1 MFNSKDTFVIKL
13 LLFCSLSTFS
23 VVHLVAGDRGIW
35 SFSRI
40 LLHAYGWKGIK
51 EKEQRIG
58 FIEALTRVFA
68 CFLITVFLPRNVS
81 FESSGSAKKDY
92 SHFSH
97 RSEGRLQS
105 LRGPREL
112 EWGGSRPASLV
123 WPGLVSCSGQTGRQ
137 QGFDPSP
144 WVSGIRYQLPPKQMT
159 WELQQLPQMLN
170 LDSMCLTNSRCC
182 RGQRRFSEEHL
193 VEDGGHSVDNL

>member
-1 MFNSKDTFVIKL
+1 MKL

-40 LLHAYGWKGIK
+40 LLHAYGWKGRKGTEHWIYWGLSR
-51 EKEQRIG
+51 ECSLASPLPSFSHET
-58 FIEALTRVFA
+58 FSLRVQVG
-68 CFLITVFLPRNVS
+68 LL
-81 FESSGSAKKDY
+81 SATQDY

-105 LRGPREL
+105 LRGPMEL

-144 WVSGIRYQLPPKQMT
+144 WVSGIRYQLPQKQMT
-159 WELQQLPQMLN
+159 WDLQQLRQMLN
-170 LDSMCLTNSRCC
+170 LDSNMCLTNSRCC
-182 RGQRRFSEEHL
+182 RGQRRFLEEHL
-193 VEDGGHSVDNL
+193 VEDGGHSIDNL

>member
-1 MFNSKDTFVIKL
+1 MKL

-58 FIEALTRVFA
+58 FIEALTRVFT
-68 CFLITVFLPRNVS
+68 CFPITVFLPRNVS
-81 FESSGSAKKDY
+81 FEGSGWFAISNEGL

-105 LRGPREL
+105 LRGPMEL

-144 WVSGIRYQLPPKQMT
+144 WVSGIRYQLPQKQMM
-159 WELQQLPQMLN
+159 WDLQQQLQMSN

-182 RGQRRFSEEHL
+182 RGRRRFSEEHL
-193 VEDGGHSVDNL
+193 VEDGGHSIDNL